1 MTQSQEPRRSAF
13 RSIRQNP
20 CTSHRTSRFSGL
32 PPNRY
37 SPWILRLDGS
47 GREIIS
53 RILRG
58 RTQPSTRSCFVDTR
72 EDANPPKIRTNMTS
86 LRGRLAGCIPA
97 LGLGWRKQC
106 LRHGAL
112 PDRCT
117 RTKRGR
123 AGTATI
129 TSHHP
134 LQEART
140 RCHPSPQSGTT
151 AAGMR
156 L

>member
-1 MTQSQEPRRSAF
+1 MTQSQAPRRSAF

-20 CTSHRTSRFSGL
+20 CTSHRTSRFSGP

-86 LRGRLAGCIPA
+86 LRG
-97 LGLGWRKQC
+97 GLQDASLHWFWDGENSVSATAPFQI
-106 LRHGAL
+106 AA
-112 PDRCT
+112 
-117 RTKRGR
+117 RGR
-123 AGTATI
+123 SVAAQARPPSRAITGCKRPGRGAT
-129 TSHHP
+129 HHRNP
-134 LQEART
+134 A
-140 RCHPSPQSGTT
+140 
-151 AAGMR
+151 
-156 L
+156 